1 MPRHCSANSPGEAI
15 PATVRHRAAGSATTS
30 WHCAT
35 HSRTADASHP
45 RKRTAEPSKRRRTTT
60 PRPCRSNAV
69 TSGRRDQSPSAL
81 CNHPRRPRRHPGHC
95 ITIPDAV
102 EACGD
107 GTLPCQQL
115 YPRTASRHGT
125 LESSHGR
132 PPNRRPLHRHP
143 RSRSWTR
150 HDAPPGAR
158 FARTAVY
165 SATLYTTP
173 LHVGEIVRHA
183 CKLPPPCPIKGG
195 AVP

>member
-1 MPRHCSANSPGEAI
+1 MPRHCSANSRGEAI
-15 PATVRHRAAGSATTS
+15 PATVRRCAAWSATP

-35 HSRTADASHP
+35 RSHTADAPHP
-45 RKRTAEPSKRRRTTT
+45 RKRTTEPSKRRRTIT
-60 PRPCRSNAV
+60 PRPCRDNTM
-69 TSGRRDQSPSAL
+69 TSGRRDWSPPSPSAL
-81 CNHPRRPRRHPGHC
+81 CDHPRRPQRHPGHC

-107 GTLPCQQL
+107 GTPPGQQL

-150 HDAPPGAR
+150 TGCAMTPHQEQDSPGCP
-158 FARTAVY
+158 
-165 SATLYTTP
+165 STP
-173 LHVGEIVRHA
+173 
-183 CKLPPPCPIKGG
+183 
-195 AVP
+195 